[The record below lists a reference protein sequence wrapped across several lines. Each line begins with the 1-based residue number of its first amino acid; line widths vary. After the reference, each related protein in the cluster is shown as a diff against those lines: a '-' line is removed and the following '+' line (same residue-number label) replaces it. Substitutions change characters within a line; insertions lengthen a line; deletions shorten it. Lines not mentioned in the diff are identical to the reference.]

1 MMASAMFLLVSF
13 VGSLILLAVIY
24 FNSQEESD
32 ATQQYL
38 NVTLPNV
45 IASLEDVANV
55 SATYPVDIDD
65 SNSLMFTLDNGTAI
79 IVVINPNFDINGAK
93 VKTNANIHPAEPI
106 AYCFVKGLTQ
116 FANILEALEND
127 KPLDAHKNGLCTS
140 TNFIEVVDLSVSIT
154 FKANGSYDEVNAE
167 SIHTYSID
175 SDSIPGDTDE
185 EKQQHAYKTLI
196 GDITKEHNPELGDV
210 EAFVDCEN
218 FNVYAEDTIIDLR
231 GMKYATD
238 AIIKAAISKHG
249 YKKST
254 NI

>member
-1 MMASAMFLLVSF
+1 MRDLLLQ
-13 VGSLILLAVIY
+13 LILEAKQSNP
-24 FNSQEESD
+24 NSEAARIVNALLDGFDIEAK
-32 ATQQYL
+32 ATIIEPEAHVN
-38 NVTLPNV
+38 NVT
-45 IASLEDVANV
+45 SFSGE
-55 SATYPVDIDD
+55 
-65 SNSLMFTLDNGTAI
+65 G
-79 IVVINPNFDINGAK
+79 
-93 VKTNANIHPAEPI
+93 
-106 AYCFVKGLTQ
+106 VKGLTQ

-196 GDITKEHNPELGDV
+196 GYVTKEHNPELGDV

-218 FNVYAEDTIIDLR
+218 FNIYAEDTIIDLR